1 MTRLASV
8 GLYLHVDDYDQEL
21 SNRFLFQGYYLDNLL
36 TRHVRRLKF
45 NTAGFIGLLVQGRM
59 RPDDVP
65 RISSNRNL
73 IAHVGFDASSYRG
86 LGPGEHH
93 EFFISMM
100 TAGLEKCARHYDIPL
115 AELLQAI
122 DQFRSGGYRNE
133 WIHQTKLLRG
143 LGLRATLACR
153 LDSEHFTLNLV
164 LERKGTI
171 VFDETILD
179 TLPDS
184 IIFHYRFKEVV
195 VDGTSIVVMDRL
207 GKRLYAL
214 DANSLQPAPVQS
226 R

>member
-1 MTRLASV
+1 MARVSTVAV
-8 GLYLHVDDYDQEL
+8 YLNAEDYDL
-21 SNRFLFQGYYLDNLL
+21 KLCSDFGFRSHYLGNIL
-36 TRHVRRLKF
+36 TRCARRLKF
-45 NTAGFIGLLVQGRM
+45 VSGGFVGIFAQGR
-59 RPDDVP
+59 RSPAREP
-65 RISSNRNL
+65 RITVDRNL
-73 IAHVGFDASSYRG
+73 IAHVDFDPSRYRD

-122 DQFRSGGYRNE
+122 DQFRSGGYKNE

-164 LERKGTI
+164 LERKGAV

-207 GKRLYAL
+207 GKRLYVL

>member
-8 GLYLHVDDYDQEL
+8 DLYLHVDDYDQEL
-21 SNRFLFQGYYLDNLL
+21 RSRFLFRSCYLGNLL

-65 RISSNRNL
+65 RISSDRNL
-73 IAHVGFDASSYRG
+73 IAHVDFDLSRYRD

-122 DQFRSGGYRNE
+122 DQFRSGGYKNE